1 VRKLLAVPLVLG
13 LAFLAFRLFAGGD
26 AAGTEYRLVE
36 VSRGDVESIVTAT
49 GKLEAVKSV
58 EVGTQVSGQVTEI
71 LADFNDR
78 VQAGQL
84 IARIDP
90 TLPQQEVRA
99 AEAGL
104 SRAKAERDYQ
114 TRELERVG
122 GLLEQGAT
130 SQTEY
135 NAVEYA
141 LSLAKAGFESAQV
154 SLDRARRS
162 LVYTEIRSP
171 IDGVVIARNVDVGQT
186 VAASLSAP
194 LLFLIAE
201 DLSQMEI
208 LASVDEADIGSI
220 REGLPARF
228 TVQAYPDET
237 FAGTVKQVRF
247 QSQVQENVVN
257 YTVVVGTANE
267 SGKLLPGM
275 TATVEFLLETA
286 TDVLRVSNAALRFR
300 PTEEMLEQMRA
311 RREAGG
317 TQAAS
322 ADSAP
327 GGGAGSGGRRGA
339 GGGSGAKLLWLLDTD
354 GTPRAARVRVGVT
367 DGQVTEIEG
376 EGIEEGASVIAG
388 ILETS
393 GEGAT
398 TPFQGQQPASG
409 PGPPRLP
416 GG

>member
-26 AAGTEYRLVE
+26 DAGARYRLVE
-36 VSRGDVESIVTAT
+36 VTRGDVESIVTAT
-49 GKLEAVKSV
+49 GKLDAVKSV
-58 EVGTQVSGQVTEI
+58 EVGTQVSGQITEI

-78 VQAGQL
+78 VDAGQL

-99 AEAGL
+99 AEASL

-122 GLLEQGAT
+122 GLLEQGAA

-154 SLDRARRS
+154 ALDRAKRN

-201 DLSQMEI
+201 DLSEMEI

-220 REGLPARF
+220 REGQPVRF

-247 QSQVQENVVN
+247 QSTVQENVVN

-267 SGKLLPGM
+267 CGKLLPGM

-286 TDVLRVSNAALRFR
+286 ADVLRVSNAALRFR
-300 PTEEMLEQMRA
+300 PTEEMLEQLRA
-311 RREAGG
+311 RREAQGAQ
-317 TQAAS
+317 TAA
-322 ADSAP
+322 ADS
-327 GGGAGSGGRRGA
+327 GSAGGRRAA
-339 GGGSGAKLLWLLDTD
+339 GGGSGSAKLLWLLGPD
-354 GTPRAARVRVGVT
+354 GSPRAARVRVGVS

-376 EGIEEGASVIAG
+376 EGIEAGTSVIAG
-388 ILETS
+388 ILES
-393 GEGAT
+393 ADEGAT

>member
-26 AAGTEYRLVE
+26 DAGTEYRLVE
-36 VSRGDVESIVTAT
+36 VTRGDVESIVTAT
-49 GKLEAVKSV
+49 GKLNAVKSV
-58 EVGTQVSGQVTEI
+58 EVGTQVSGQITEI

-78 VQAGQL
+78 VEAGQL

-90 TLPQQEVRA
+90 TLWQQEVRA
-99 AEAGL
+99 ADASL
-104 SRAKAERDYQ
+104 ARAKAELDYQ
-114 TRELERVG
+114 TRELERIA
-122 GLLEQGAT
+122 GLLEQGAA
-130 SQTEY
+130 SQTQY
-135 NAVEYA
+135 NAVEYS
-141 LSLAKAGFESAQV
+141 LSLAKAGFESAEV
-154 SLDRARRS
+154 ALDRARRN

-201 DLSQMEI
+201 DLSEMEI

-220 REGLPARF
+220 REGQPVRF

-237 FAGTVKQVRF
+237 FSGNVRQVRF
-247 QSQVQENVVN
+247 QSTVQENVVN

-300 PTEEMLEQMRA
+300 PTEEMLEQLRA
-311 RREAGG
+311 RREAEGAQ
-317 TQAAS
+317 TAA
-322 ADSAP
+322 ADS
-327 GGGAGSGGRRGA
+327 GSAGGRRGA
-339 GGGSGAKLLWLLDTD
+339 GGASAKLLWLLDEG
-354 GTPRAARVRVGVT
+354 GTPRAARVRVGVS

-376 EGIEEGASVIAG
+376 EGVEAGMSVIAG
-388 ILETS
+388 ILEAAS

>member
-1 VRKLLAVPLVLG
+1 MRKVLAVPLVLG

-26 AAGTEYRLVE
+26 DAGTEYRLVE
-36 VSRGDVESIVTAT
+36 VTRGDVESIVTAT
-49 GKLEAVKSV
+49 GKLDAVKSV

-78 VQAGQL
+78 VEAGQL

-104 SRAKAERDYQ
+104 SRARAELDYQ
-114 TRELERVG
+114 TRELERLA
-122 GLLEQGAT
+122 GLLEQGAA
-130 SQTEY
+130 SEAQH

-141 LSLAKAGFESAQV
+141 LSLAKAGFESAEV
-154 SLDRARRS
+154 ALDRARRN

-220 REGLPARF
+220 REGQPVRF

-247 QSQVQENVVN
+247 QSTVQENVVN

-267 SGKLLPGM
+267 SGRLLPGM

-300 PTEEMLEQMRA
+300 PTEEMLEQLRA
-311 RREAGG
+311 RREAEGA
-317 TQAAS
+317 QAAS
-322 ADSAP
+322 ADS
-327 GGGAGSGGRRGA
+327 GAGGGRRGA
-339 GGGSGAKLLWLLDTD
+339 GGGSGAKLLWLLDAD
-354 GTPRAARVRVGVT
+354 GTPRATRVRVGVS
-367 DGQVTEIEG
+367 DGQLTEIEG
-376 EGIEEGASVIAG
+376 EGIEAGMSVIAG
-388 ILETS
+388 ILEAS